1 MSLMDRHFADMV
13 SRLTTSTRYTGA
25 ESAYGCTA
33 SGITARTFTL
43 SDIGSKEA
51 PVAVVPAT
59 FKLEPGFFYAA
70 VIVPRTTSGMLTA
83 DSEFLGYACAAGNSA
98 EIREELRK
106 QGTLSR
112 LKGDSACVLIGAWI
126 TVTGDIASYNS
137 VKPVS
142 AVLVEECSHHLERSA
157 WMYRSA
163 AEGNRDFPHLK
174 PMAKAVKKEAP
185 APVVKEEA
193 PAPVPEVKEAPAQ
206 AKKAPAKKASK
217 KKESGVV
224 VEPNTFYAAAL
235 VHDGPGDLR
244 DEDIVA
250 VTPAGEF
257 NFYHPDEV
265 ARALGRG
272 GMRDIPKG
280 QLVVVG
286 VRRTGDGA
294 SPITFCDSIDAA
306 TSADDYAQMIA
317 EAVNDFHAEQR
328 AASPTSSSKSLPAS
342 EPAVTPV
349 GAIAPAIVTT
359 TAAAAAA
366 IVLTPEP
373 AVEPVITKQEPPMAA
388 TPSTPASTNPT
399 DASTELT
406 PHSDWN
412 RRILSS
418 GMEGAKDGAA
428 AAAAEAVTN
437 AALSAIGAAFPSS
450 KMWVDMVNGTDIGR
464 ATLLLLTPLL
474 IGHLTLVMPGII
486 PGNPETVRAIC
497 DRAFRATV
505 SGKFASF
512 LTNLRVGL
520 ASAFQRVEEIE
531 RAG

>member
-13 SRLTTSTRYTGA
+13 SRLTTSTRYDGT
-25 ESAYGCTA
+25 ESAYGCAA
-33 SGITARTFTL
+33 SGITTRTFTL

-51 PVAVVPAT
+51 PVATVPAT
-59 FKLEPGFFYAA
+59 FKLEPGVFYAA

-137 VKPVS
+137 AKPVS

-163 AEGNRDFPHLK
+163 AEGNRAFPHLK
-174 PMAKAVKKEAP
+174 PMAKAVKKEATT
-185 APVVKEEA
+185 PVVKEEA

-206 AKKAPAKKASK
+206 AKKAPAKKASTK
-217 KKESGVV
+217 KQPAVII
-224 VEPNTFYAAAL
+224 EPNTFYAAAL
-235 VHDGPGDLR
+235 VHDVPCDLR

-250 VTPAGEF
+250 VTPVGEF

-317 EAVNDFHAEQR
+317 EAANDFQEEQR
-328 AASPTSSSKSLPAS
+328 AASPTSSSKSLHAS

-349 GAIAPAIVTT
+349 EAIAPAIVTT

-366 IVLTPEP
+366 IVTTPEP
-373 AVEPVITKQEPPMAA
+373 AVEPAITQQEPPMAA

-399 DASTELT
+399 DASTALA
-406 PHSDWN
+406 PHADWN
-412 RRILSS
+412 RKFLSS
-418 GMEGAKDGAA
+418 GMEGAKDGVA
-428 AAAAEAVTN
+428 AAAAELVTD
-437 AALSAIGAAFPSS
+437 ATLTALCAAFPSA
-450 KMWVDMVNGTDIGR
+450 KMWVGVVNATDIGR
-464 ATLLLLTPLL
+464 ATLLLLTPFL
-474 IGHLTLVMPGII
+474 IGHLTLVMPGVV
-486 PGNPETVRAIC
+486 PGDPENVRAIC
-497 DRAFRATV
+497 GRASRAII
-505 SGKFASF
+505 SGRFASF
-512 LTNLRVGL
+512 LTNLRSGLVGAFKGIDEL
-520 ASAFQRVEEIE
+520 SAD
-531 RAG
+531 